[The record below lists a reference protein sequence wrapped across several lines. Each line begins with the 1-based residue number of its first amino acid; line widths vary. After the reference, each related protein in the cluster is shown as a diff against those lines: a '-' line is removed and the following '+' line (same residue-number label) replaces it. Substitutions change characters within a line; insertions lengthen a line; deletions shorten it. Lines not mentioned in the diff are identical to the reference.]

1 MANKGRMSAKQFQVV
16 LDLLGAM
23 RDGETPE
30 FRYYRLPSGT
40 VLGFEPHETWADIAE
55 ALCKESGTKVV
66 IQ

>member
-1 MANKGRMSAKQFQVV
+1 MSKSRMNAKQFQTV
-16 LDLLGAM
+16 LDLLGAV

-40 VLGFEPHETWADIAE
+40 VLGFEPHESWADIAE
-55 ALCKESGTKVV
+55 ALCKESGTKVE